1 MINPLEILSL
11 SASALFG
18 ATLAG
23 VTGFGGAAVLLPVL
37 VYFFGVKDAIPILT
51 IAQLIGNGSRVYFH
65 RRELNYSVVLY
76 FALGAIP
83 AALLGG
89 YFFASAPTSL
99 LLRIIGL
106 FLILTVAWRR
116 WRGEKRVQIRL
127 WAFLPLGA
135 TMSFLSALVG
145 SVGPF
150 MVPFFLAFGL
160 TKSAFIGTEAFATV
174 VMHVFKIVAYGDSD
188 LLSAKTLI
196 VGLSLGPLMIF
207 GSWLGKRILHSIS
220 EKVFVLL
227 VELTLL
233 IAGISFL
240 IRT

>member
-1 MINPLEILSL
+1 MIQPLEILFL
-11 SASALFG
+11 GASALLG
-18 ATLAG
+18 STLAG

-65 RRELNYSVVLY
+65 RHELNYSVVLY
-76 FALGAIP
+76 FAIGAIP
-83 AALLGG
+83 SALLGG

-99 LLRIIGL
+99 LLRIVGL
-106 FLILTVAWRR
+106 FLILTVVWRR
-116 WRGEKRVQIRL
+116 WQREKVVKFPIV
-127 WAFLPLGA
+127 AFLPLGA
-135 TMSFLSALVG
+135 LMSFLSALVG

-160 TKSAFIGTEAFATV
+160 TKSAFIGTEALATV
-174 VMHVFKIVAYGDSD
+174 VMHVFKSIAYGRSD
-188 LLSAKTLI
+188 LLTTRTILI
-196 VGLSLGPLMIF
+196 GLGIGPLMIL

-220 EKVFVLL
+220 EKMFVLL

-240 IRT
+240 IRS